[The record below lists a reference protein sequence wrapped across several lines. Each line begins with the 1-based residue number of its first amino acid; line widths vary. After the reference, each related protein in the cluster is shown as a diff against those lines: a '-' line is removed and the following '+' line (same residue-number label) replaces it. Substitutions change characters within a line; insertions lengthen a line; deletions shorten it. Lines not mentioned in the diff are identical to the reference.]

1 MIRSIIAR
9 MDTTTPQQRIEADVK
24 AAMKAGAKDKLSTL
38 RMLLTEIKNE
48 RIRRQEEVDE
58 AGFVSLV
65 RKAIK
70 QREEAAEGF
79 HRGGREDMAEKEK
92 AEGAFLAQYLPAQVD
107 EGQIRA
113 AIAEL
118 VASRGLSG
126 PAAIGPIMKEM
137 LARFGSSADGAT
149 INRIA
154 REVLAGK

>member
-1 MIRSIIAR
+1 M
-9 MDTTTPQQRIEADVK
+9 TTTPQQRIETDVK
-24 AAMKAGAKDKLSTL
+24 TAMKAGDKEKLSTL

-48 RIRRQEEVDE
+48 KIRRMGEVDE

-70 QREEAAEGF
+70 QREESTAQYKT
-79 HRGGREDMAEKEK
+79 GGRPELAAKEEAEAKML
-92 AEGAFLAQYLPAQVD
+92 AEYLPAQVD

-113 AIAEL
+113 AIQEVVDA
-118 VASRGLSG
+118 RGLSG

-149 INRIA
+149 INRLA
-154 REVLAGK
+154 REVLAKPAG

>member
-1 MIRSIIAR
+1 M
-9 MDTTTPQQRIEADVK
+9 TTPQQRIEAEVK
-24 AAMKAGAKDKLSTL
+24 AAMKAGDKERLGTL

-48 RIRRQEEVDE
+48 RIRRGSDVDE

-70 QREEAAEGF
+70 QREESAAQY
-79 HRGGREDMAEKEK
+79 RKGGREELAAKEEAEK
-92 AEGAFLAQYLPAQVD
+92 ALLEGYLPAQVD
-107 EGQIRA
+107 EAQIRS
-113 AIAEL
+113 AIEEVVAER
-118 VASRGLSG
+118 SLSG
-126 PAAIGPIMKEM
+126 PAAIGPVMKEM